1 MKKLVVLISLAI
13 SIFNSAQENPDSLEL
28 IQTVMVPNI
37 LQTGFEKQL
46 NTFSLRGGFLFNTS
60 INKLNL
66 KVNENYY
73 STFVRST
80 TKSIRDEQSLAILSS
95 YLFSSDFSI
104 GTEIINN
111 IFSDSRKIE
120 INQASVSSAVLF
132 PQYIPLEKI
141 YLTPFLGY
149 TNNRQIGENNSGP
162 VYGIEGL
169 VNELAI
175 DEFTFLSQLKFRN
188 EDISPRKNTLRNLQ
202 LVITNYFQPEVS
214 NSITAGFIQNRKDFY
229 FTADSL
235 ISQTFD
241 VVNNIQSR
249 TESNY
254 LVQDRLLYYKL
265 LEDFTLD
272 ILGRLNFKSI
282 DRDTRYR
289 LNTLQSSSVFDTRIE
304 ELRIELESNLSYSSG
319 SFDGSLHASYAERDE
334 KHLTKRFEGIDESFF
349 LERSESEANK
359 NNASLR
365 AALSFAG
372 GWRISNRD
380 NLSMSFFQS
389 KLKYDTPSLDNDD
402 DRDEL
407 LSILRLRYS
416 RFINSLFESFITA
429 EGTLSHVVYLF
440 SSRSSNNNINRI
452 FSLSAGGNYRGKN
465 VTSLNSFTVSANYT
479 VYDFEDLNPNY
490 RSFSYRQFTAI
501 DSSSIKLDKNL
512 LLIFYGYAK
521 LSEQGDL
528 KWASFSTKPV
538 RFNEEAL
545 AEPKASTTFAEFI
558 FAAGLRIFSL
568 RTFKYDNEEK
578 IIDSRYL
585 SIGPICELTKIIGTD
600 FFIKLNGWYEFIT
613 INKIEKKEQTSL
625 NLQMSWNF

>member
-1 MKKLVVLISLAI
+1 MFSILV
-13 SIFNSAQENPDSLEL
+13 SAQENPDSLEL
-28 IQTVMVPNI
+28 IQTVMLPNV
-37 LQTGFEKQL
+37 LKTSFEKQL

-60 INKLNL
+60 IKKFNL
-66 KVNENYY
+66 KVNEDYY

-80 TKSIRDEQSLAILSS
+80 TKSIRDEQSFAILSS

-120 INQASVSSAVLF
+120 INQASVSSAVFF

-149 TNNRQIGENNSGP
+149 TNNRQIGENDSGP

-169 VNELAI
+169 ADELAL
-175 DEFTFLSQLKFRN
+175 DEFIFLSQLKFRN

-241 VVNNIQSR
+241 IANNIQSR

-254 LVQDRLLYYKL
+254 LIQDRLIYGNLF
-265 LEDFTLD
+265 EDFSLD
-272 ILGRLNFKSI
+272 LLGRLNFKSI

-289 LNTLQSSSVFDTRIE
+289 LNNLQSSSVFDTRIE
-304 ELRIELESNLSYSSG
+304 EFRIELESTAAYSSD
-319 SFDGSLHASYAERDE
+319 SFDAIIRTTYAERDE
-334 KHLTKRFEGIDESFF
+334 KHLTKRFEGIDESFY
-349 LERSESEANK
+349 LERSEAESNK
-359 NNASLR
+359 NNISLR
-365 AALSFAG
+365 ASVSLTSGWKISMRDYLSL
-372 GWRISNRD
+372 N
-380 NLSMSFFQS
+380 FFQS
-389 KLKYDTPSLDNDD
+389 KLRYDTPSLNNSD
-402 DRDEL
+402 DRDEI

-416 RFINSLFESFITA
+416 RVIISLFEAFVSL

-440 SSRSSNNNINRI
+440 ADRSSNNNLNRI
-452 FSLSAGGNYRGKN
+452 LALTTGGNYKGKN
-465 VTSLNSFTVSANYT
+465 ISSMNSFTVSANYT
-479 VYDFEDLNPNY
+479 VYDFEDLNPNF
-490 RSFSYRQFTAI
+490 RSFSYRQFTAL
-501 DSSSIKLDKNL
+501 DSSAVKLDKNL
-512 LLIFYGYAK
+512 SLIFYGYVK

-538 RFNEEAL
+538 RFNEEML
-545 AEPKASTTFAEFI
+545 AEPKASTQFAGFI
-558 FAAGLRIFSL
+558 FAAGARLFSL

-585 SIGPICELTKIIGTD
+585 SIGPICELTKTIDTHL
-600 FFIKLNGWYEFIT
+600 FVRLTGWYEFIT
-613 INKIEKKEQTSL
+613 VNKIDQKEQTSL
-625 NLQMSWNF
+625 NLQMNWSF

>member
-1 MKKLVVLISLAI
+1 MF
-13 SIFNSAQENPDSLEL
+13 SILLSAQENPDSLEL
-28 IQTVMVPNI
+28 IQTMILPNV
-37 LQTGFEKQL
+37 LRTSFEKQL
-46 NTFSLRGGFLFNTS
+46 NTFSLRGGLLFNSS

-66 KVNENYY
+66 KVNEDYY

-80 TKSIRDEQSLAILSS
+80 TKSIRDEQSLAILST

-104 GTEIINN
+104 GSEVISN

-120 INQASVSSAVLF
+120 INQASVSNALF
-132 PQYIPLEKI
+132 FSQYIPLEKI

-149 TNNRQIGENNSGP
+149 TNNRQIGENDSGP

-169 VNELAI
+169 ADELAV
-175 DEFTFLSQLKFRN
+175 DEFIFLSQLKFRN

-235 ISQTFD
+235 VSQTFD
-241 VVNNIQSR
+241 VANNIQSR

-254 LVQDRLLYYKL
+254 LIQDRLIYNNLY
-265 LEDFTLD
+265 EDFSLD
-272 ILGRLNFKSI
+272 LLGRLNFKSI

-304 ELRIELESNLSYSSG
+304 EFRIELESSAAYSSDT
-319 SFDGSLHASYAERDE
+319 FDALLRATYAERDE
-334 KHLTKRFEGIDESFF
+334 KHLTKRFEGIDESFY
-349 LERSESEANK
+349 LERSESESDK
-359 NNASLR
+359 NNVSLR
-365 AALSFAG
+365 ATVSLSSR
-372 GWRISNRD
+372 WKISKRD
-380 NLSMSFFQS
+380 YLSLNFFQS
-389 KLKYDTPSLDNDD
+389 KLRYDTPSLDNDD
-402 DRDEL
+402 DRDEI
-407 LSILRLRYS
+407 LSILRLKYS
-416 RFINSLFESFITA
+416 RFINSLFETFITI

-440 SSRSSNNNINRI
+440 SERSSNNNLNRI
-452 FSLSAGGNYRGKN
+452 LALTTGGNYKGKN
-465 VTSLNSFTVSANYT
+465 ISSMNSFTVSANYT

-490 RSFSYRQFTAI
+490 RSFSYRQFTAL
-501 DSSSIKLDKNL
+501 DSSSVKIDKNL
-512 LLIFYGYAK
+512 SLIFYGYAK

-538 RFNEEAL
+538 RFNEELL
-545 AEPKASTTFAEFI
+545 AEPKASTQFAGFI
-558 FAAGLRIFSL
+558 FAAGARLFSL

-585 SIGPICELTKIIGTD
+585 SIGPICELTKSLGTD
-600 FFIKLNGWYEFIT
+600 LFIRLTGWYEFIT
-613 INKIEKKEQTSL
+613 VNKVDQKEQTSL
-625 NLQMSWNF
+625 NLQMNWNF